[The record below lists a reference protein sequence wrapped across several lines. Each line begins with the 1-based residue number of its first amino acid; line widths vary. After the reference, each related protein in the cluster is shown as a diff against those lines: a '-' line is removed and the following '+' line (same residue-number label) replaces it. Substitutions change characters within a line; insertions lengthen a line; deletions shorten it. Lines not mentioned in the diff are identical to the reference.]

1 MGTTPPSLMTAQQRM
16 EETANILALGIVRL
30 WKRQGY
36 CLDSQAV
43 SRMYHPD
50 GQQEE
55 PAPD

>member
-30 WKRQGY
+30 WKRRGY

-43 SRMYHPD
+43 SRMYSPD
-50 GQQEE
+50 GQQEK